1 MPTLAPLPAVIVTL
15 VELLD
20 TDIVPATFDV
30 TVNEFVE
37 LYVTLPLVA
46 DKPTVGFIFVIFHP
60 IVTFPVPP
68 PDH

>member
-1 MPTLAPLPAVIVTL
+1 MPTLAPLPAVIATL
-15 VELLD
+15 VESLD

-37 LYVTLPLVA
+37 LYATLPLVA

-60 IVTFPVPP
+60 IVMSSIAPSP
-68 PDH
+68 H